1 MISDEM
7 MNEYLDNG
15 GVIFRVSNVDFLRDG
30 GTTIIETTKGNF
42 YIDKQKTGLF
52 NMIEGAN
59 TPEFERVMITDLP
72 LIAYL
77 LHEINKYMIR
87 LKGKFETSERISN
100 FLLMSHPMPDN
111 AFKLNE
117 TIGEN
122 SSDYLKNEDYENN
135 N

>member
-15 GVIFRVSNVDFLRDG
+15 GVIFRVSNIDFLRDG

-59 TPEFERVMITDLP
+59 TPEFERIMITDLP

-87 LKGKFETSERISN
+87 LKGKFETSEIISN
-100 FLLMSHPMPDN
+100 WILMAHQMPPN
-111 AFKLNE
+111 ATQCLQ
-117 TIGEN
+117 
-122 SSDYLKNEDYENN
+122 S
-135 N
+135 